1 MPEHIIIDKHPNYF
15 VSQYGKKSAAENNI
29 PFVEVQHHKAH
40 FGAVLAENNL
50 LNIKEPVLGFVWDG
64 TGYGDDGQVWGGEF
78 FIYQH
83 KEIQRVA
90 HLDYFPQLLGDKMSK
105 EPRLSA
111 LSLLK
116 NFPNKQFC
124 IQKYFSK
131 QEWQYY
137 QQLLQQP
144 ASLFTSS
151 MGRFLDGI
159 AAMLGIRLYNSFEGE
174 AAMQLEALAR
184 SCSYKPYDYYS
195 IPLINNRLDFSV
207 FLNELLE
214 DWQQKEDV
222 ALIAW
227 KVFFSLAKMVE
238 QISNHFYIDSL
249 AFSGGVFQNALLTD
263 LLIERL
269 SYKRKLF
276 FHQQLSPNDECIGFG
291 QLACFGIMNHSNN
304 SLISLKDKN
313 ALQQFQFI
321 N

>member
-1 MPEHIIIDKHPNYF
+1 M
-15 VSQYGKKSAAENNI
+15 
-29 PFVEVQHHKAH
+29 
-40 FGAVLAENNL
+40 LAENKL
-50 LNIKEPVLGFVWDG
+50 LETKEPVLGFIWDG
-64 TGYGDDGQVWGGEF
+64 TGYGDDGQIWGGEV

-83 KEIQRVA
+83 KEMDRVA
-90 HLDYFPQLLGDKMSK
+90 HLNYFPQLLGDKMSK

-116 NFPNKQFC
+116 NFPNKQFI

-137 QQLLQQP
+137 QQVLQQP
-144 ASLFTSS
+144 TTLFTSS

-159 AAMLGIRLYNSFEGE
+159 AALLGIRLYNTYEGE

-184 SCSYKPYDYYS
+184 TCSYKPYDYYS
-195 IPLINNRLDFSV
+195 IPIVNDHLDWNTFLI
-207 FLNELLE
+207 ELLE
-214 DWQQKEDV
+214 DWQQKEDNSI
-222 ALIAW
+222 IAW
-227 KVFFSLAKMVE
+227 KVYFSLAKMIALV
-238 QISNHFYIDSL
+238 SNHFYIDKI
-249 AFSGGVFQNALLTD
+249 AFSGGVFQNALLND

-291 QLACFGIMNHSNN
+291 QLACFSIHQKSEKKIINK
-304 SLISLKDKN
+304 KDKI
-313 ALQQFQFI
+313 ALQQFQFP